1 MKNLK
6 SMLKSKKPLVIPGV
20 YDALGA
26 KIAQKVGFDA
36 MFQTGYGTSA
46 TLFGM
51 PDYGFIGATET
62 VDNARRIC
70 RAVSVPVIVDSDTG
84 YGNALSVWKL
94 VKELEAAG
102 ASGIFLE
109 DQRWPKRCGHMQGK
123 EVISQQEYTE
133 KLSAA
138 IDARE
143 SKNFIIVA
151 RTDARATEGLDAA
164 IERGKQ
170 NKKTGADAVFVEA
183 PRSFEEMKKI
193 GKEINAPLVANMIEG
208 GATPLNSEDILNKIG
223 FKIILYPL
231 SVLYANT
238 FATMNIL
245 KELKKSGNTKK
256 YKQKVVN
263 FDQFNDLVELSKF
276 RNMEKK
282 YKFSKSKRKNLK

>member
-1 MKNLK
+1 MKNLRN
-6 SMLKSKKPLVIPGV
+6 MLKSKKPLVIPGV

-26 KIAQKVGFDA
+26 KIAQKVGFEA

-51 PDYGFIGATET
+51 PDYGFIGAAET

-84 YGNALSVWKL
+84 YGNALSVWKI
-94 VKELEAAG
+94 VKELESAG
-102 ASGIFLE
+102 AAGIFLE
-109 DQRWPKRCGHMQGK
+109 DQKWPKRCGHMQGK
-123 EVISQQEYTE
+123 EVIPQEEYTE

-138 IDARE
+138 LDARE
-143 SKNFIIVA
+143 SKDFIIVA

-170 NKKTGADAVFVEA
+170 NKKTGANAIFVEA
-183 PRSFEEMKKI
+183 PRSLDEMKKI

-208 GATPLNSEDILNKIG
+208 GATPLSSAETLNKMG

-231 SVLYANT
+231 SVLYANS

-245 KELKKSGNTKK
+245 KELKKSGNTAK
-256 YKQKVVN
+256 YKHKVMN
-263 FDQFNDLVELSKF
+263 FDQFNDLVELPKF
-276 RNMEKK
+276 RKMEKK
-282 YKFSKSKRKNLK
+282 FRFSKRG

>member
-70 RAVSVPVIVDSDTG
+70 RATSVPVIVDSDTG

-94 VKELEAAG
+94 VKELESAG
-102 ASGIFLE
+102 AKGIFLE
-109 DQRWPKRCGHMQGK
+109 DQKWPKRCGHMQGK
-123 EVISQQEYTE
+123 DVVSQEEYTE

-143 SKNFIIVA
+143 NKDFIIVA
-151 RTDARATEGLDAA
+151 RTDARATKGLDEA

-183 PRSFEEMKKI
+183 PRTLDEMKRI

-208 GATPLNSEDILNKIG
+208 GATPLSSAETLSKIG
-223 FKIILYPL
+223 FNVILYPL

-245 KELKKSGNTKK
+245 QELKKTGNTSK
-256 YKQKVVN
+256 YKQKVVS
-263 FDQFNDLVELSKF
+263 FDQFNDLVELPKF
-276 RNMEKK
+276 RKMEKK
-282 YKFSKSKRKNLK
+282 YEKSKK

>member
-1 MKNLK
+1 MKNLRN
-6 SMLKSKKPLVIPGV
+6 MLKSKKPLVIPGV

-26 KIAQKVGFDA
+26 KITQKVGFEA

-94 VKELEAAG
+94 VKELESAG
-102 ASGIFLE
+102 AAGIFLE

-123 EVISQQEYTE
+123 EVIPQEEYTE

-138 IDARE
+138 LDARE
-143 SKNFIIVA
+143 SKDFIIVA

-170 NKKTGADAVFVEA
+170 NKKTGANAVFVEA
-183 PRSFEEMKKI
+183 PRSLEEMKKI

-208 GATPLNSEDILNKIG
+208 GATPLSSAETLNKMG

-245 KELKKSGNTKK
+245 KELKKSGNTAK

-263 FDQFNDLVELSKF
+263 FDQFNDLVELPKF
-276 RNMEKK
+276 RKMEKK
-282 YKFSKSKRKNLK
+282 FRFSKRK

>member
-46 TLFGM
+46 SLFGM

-70 RAVSVPVIVDSDTG
+70 RAVQVPVIVDSDTG

-94 VKELEAAG
+94 VKELESAG

-109 DQRWPKRCGHMQGK
+109 DQQWPKRCGHMQGK
-123 EVISQQEYTE
+123 EVVSQEEYTE

-143 SKNFIIVA
+143 NKDFIIVA
-151 RTDARATEGLDAA
+151 RTDARATKGLDEA

-170 NKKTGADAVFVEA
+170 NKKTGADVVFVEA
-183 PRSFEEMKKI
+183 PRSIDEMKKI

-208 GATPLNSEDILNKIG
+208 GATPLSSAESLSKMG
-223 FKIILYPL
+223 FNIILYPL

-245 KELKKSGNTKK
+245 TELKKSGNTSK

-263 FDQFNDLVELSKF
+263 FDQFNDLVELPKF
-276 RNMEKK
+276 RKMEKK
-282 YKFSKSKRKNLK
+282 YKKSKKE

>member
-1 MKNLK
+1 MKKIQNLI
-6 SMLKSKKPLVIPGV
+6 KSKKPLIIPGV
-20 YDALGA
+20 YDAIGA
-26 KIAQKVGFDA
+26 KIAEKVGFDA

-51 PDYGFIGATET
+51 PDFGFIGATET
-62 VDNARRIC
+62 VDNARRIS
-70 RAVSVPVIVDSDTG
+70 RAVSVPVIVDADTG

-94 VKELEAAG
+94 VKELESAG
-102 ASGIFLE
+102 AAGIFLE
-109 DQRWPKRCGHMQGK
+109 DQKWPKRCGHMQGK
-123 EVISQQEYTE
+123 EIVPQEEYTE

-143 SKNFIIVA
+143 NKDFIIVA
-151 RTDARATEGLDAA
+151 RTDARATEGLDGA
-164 IERGKQ
+164 IQRGKQ

-183 PRSFEEMKKI
+183 PRSLEEMKRI

-208 GATPLNSEDILNKIG
+208 GATPLSSAETLNKMG

-245 KELKKSGNTKK
+245 EELKKSGDTTK

-276 RNMEKK
+276 RKMEKK
-282 YKFSKSKRKNLK
+282 YKFSKIK

>member
-1 MKNLK
+1 MKNLRN
-6 SMLKSKKPLVIPGV
+6 MLKSKKPLVIPGV

-26 KIAQKVGFDA
+26 KIAQKVGFEA

-62 VDNARRIC
+62 IDNARRIC
-70 RAVSVPVIVDSDTG
+70 RAVSIPVIVDSDTG

-94 VKELEAAG
+94 VKELESSGAA
-102 ASGIFLE
+102 GIFLE
-109 DQRWPKRCGHMQGK
+109 DQIWPKRCGHMQGK
-123 EVISQQEYTE
+123 EIVSQEEYTE

-138 IDARE
+138 LDARE
-143 SKNFIIVA
+143 SKDFIIVA
-151 RTDARATEGLDAA
+151 RTDARAVKGLDEA

-170 NKKTGADAVFVEA
+170 NKKTGADAIFVEA
-183 PRSFEEMKKI
+183 PRTLEEMKKI

-208 GATPLNSEDILNKIG
+208 GATPLSSSETLNKLG

-245 KELKKSGNTKK
+245 KELKRTGNTIK

-263 FDQFNDLVELSKF
+263 FDQFNDLVELPKF
-276 RNMEKK
+276 RKMEKK
-282 YKFSKSKRKNLK
+282 YRFLKRK

>member
-51 PDYGFIGATET
+51 PDFGFIGATET

-70 RAVSVPVIVDSDTG
+70 RAVSVPVIVDADTG

-94 VKELEAAG
+94 VKELESAG
-102 ASGIFLE
+102 AAGIFLE
-109 DQRWPKRCGHMQGK
+109 DQKWPKRCGHMQGK
-123 EVISQQEYTE
+123 EIVPQEEYTE

-143 SKNFIIVA
+143 NKDFIIVA

-183 PRSFEEMKKI
+183 PKSLDEMKRI

-208 GATPLNSEDILNKIG
+208 GATPLSSAETLNKMG

-245 KELKKSGNTKK
+245 KELKKSGETTK

-276 RNMEKK
+276 RKMEKK
-282 YKFSKSKRKNLK
+282 YGFSKLK

>member
-1 MKNLK
+1 
-6 SMLKSKKPLVIPGV
+6 MLKSKKPLVIPGV

-70 RAVSVPVIVDSDTG
+70 RAASIPVIVDSDTG

-94 VKELEAAG
+94 VKELESAG

-109 DQRWPKRCGHMQGK
+109 DQKWPKRCGHMQGK
-123 EVISQQEYTE
+123 DVVSQEEYTE

-143 SKNFIIVA
+143 SKDFIIVA
-151 RTDARATEGLDAA
+151 RTDARATKGLDEA

-183 PRSFEEMKKI
+183 PRSIDEMKKI

-208 GATPLNSEDILNKIG
+208 GATPLSSAEILSGMG
-223 FKIILYPL
+223 FNIVLYPL

-245 KELKKSGNTKK
+245 LELKKTGNTSK

-263 FDQFNDLVELSKF
+263 FDQFNDLVELPKF
-276 RNMEKK
+276 RKMEKK
-282 YKFSKSKRKNLK
+282 YEKSKK